1 MAEIKYQ
8 IKGTANTG
16 PISAMARSVELLSSS
31 ASGAQDTMMGLEA
44 AAQGN
49 VTAMFSMAKSVKAL
63 WTAIQAGQM
72 AVPLLAALSAAV
84 WALSKAWQWYK
95 QKQEDAN
102 TAMEEAARATD
113 NFRRQLNALRQVQ
126 QEITWDAQ
134 IKSLDTLTKS
144 YDRAAAAADSLAKVQ
159 DEQRTYTAAAGRA
172 EIEARGAREMREAAP
187 EDRDTIR
194 ANMERELAAYDYQ
207 QRYSD
212 LQTQS
217 ARLAEQRAALG
228 PKGAES
234 KLSQLAYRR
243 MMAADGRPVQDSA
256 QNVAALEAQLKGMRG
271 KSDTDAGKAK
281 YLEISKQLQTAR
293 AHHDKL
299 LAQQAEMVKNLDEQ
313 IAATKQDIALL
324 DQKETVIKN
333 ALAALDAEYQAK
345 SELMSLEQR
354 RAAEQQAAARAEAL
368 RAAREKAASAE
379 KQAALEREK
388 ELADAAAK
396 ARAADANRLAGLQK
410 IAGQAQADYEEKYAL
425 ATDPAAR
432 AAKRKADREAAR
444 EQSNWERQVGRAELA
459 RERQGGDI
467 SKLTPHQRRIL
478 EAEEERKL
486 AKGAADAAQ
495 ALEKKMAEDIGQSR
509 ATLEDI
515 RADLQKS
522 LNMT

>member
-16 PISAMARSVELLSSS
+16 PISATARSVELLSSS

-49 VTAMFSMAKSVKAL
+49 VTAMFSLAKSVKAL

-102 TAMEEAARATD
+102 TAMEEAGRKMDQLLQRLKELRKPVEIKLNLDKEKRDLDELTARFDHLKKAM
-113 NFRRQLNALRQVQ
+113 Q
-126 QEITWDAQ
+126 
-134 IKSLDTLTKS
+134 
-144 YDRAAAAADSLAKVQ
+144 DS
-159 DEQRTYTAAAGRA
+159 AAAGQAGRQAQTAQRLALIDKVAAEDPDQSAGNQMKYDRQRQAVNDAAEAA
-172 EIEARGAREMREAAP
+172 EIEAQRTDATQRRLL
-187 EDRDTIR
+187 I
-194 ANMERELAAYDYQ
+194 EREI
-207 QRYSD
+207 
-212 LQTQS
+212 
-217 ARLAEQRAALG
+217 AALQKQQA
-228 PKGAES
+228 P
-234 KLSQLAYRR
+234 
-243 MMAADGRPVQDSA
+243 AAALTAA
-256 QNVAALEAQLKGMRG
+256 QADVAA
-271 KSDTDAGKAK
+271 
-281 YLEISKQLQTAR
+281 
-293 AHHDKL
+293 
-299 LAQQAEMVKNLDEQ
+299 
-313 IAATKQDIALL
+313 
-324 DQKETVIKN
+324 
-333 ALAALDAEYQAK
+333 
-345 SELMSLEQR
+345 
-354 RAAEQQAAARAEAL
+354 
-368 RAAREKAASAE
+368 
-379 KQAALEREK
+379 KQAAMKNLPRDASVQGTKARVEAGTEYKKAQAELQRITAEEAARQKHISDIIEARQYELDQLRTEQTLINANNAALQARNAAEREGLNLK
-388 ELADAAAK
+388 ERQLAVTLADKSASEAKAAADAAAAK

-432 AAKRKADREAAR
+432 AAKRKADRETAR
-444 EQSNWERQVGRAELA
+444 EQSNWERQVNRAELA
-459 RERQGGDI
+459 LERKGGDI

-522 LNMT
+522 LTMT

>member
-194 ANMERELAAYDYQ
+194 ANMERELAAFDYQ
-207 QRYSD
+207 QRYAD

-234 KLSQLAYRR
+234 KLSQLAYHR

-256 QNVAALEAQLKGMRG
+256 QNVAALQAQLQAAGQAT
-271 KSDTDAGKAK
+271 DTEAGQTK
-281 YLEISKQLQTAR
+281 YLEISKQLQAAR

-299 LAQQAEMVKNLDEQ
+299 LAQQAEMIKNLDAQ

-324 DQKETVIKN
+324 DQKETVIKH

-354 RAAEQQAAARAEAL
+354 RAAEQQAAARADAL

-432 AAKRKADREAAR
+432 AAKRKADRETAR

-459 RERQGGDI
+459 LERKGGDI

-522 LNMT
+522 LTMS